1 MISPRLSISTSVLY
15 GDSRGGTSWRSPVIE
30 NTPHT
35 LALRHAAGDLG
46 IAPRTVNKHLEHL
59 FRELHVE
66 TRAGA
71 AAAALKM
78 LERT

>member
-1 MISPRLSISTSVLY
+1 MISPRLSISTSGLY
-15 GDSRGGTSWRSPVIE
+15 GTSRGGTSWRSPVIE
-30 NTPHT
+30 NTPDT
-35 LALRHAAGDLG
+35 LARRRDLG